1 MSPGWTRSGC
11 ASSAAS
17 PRVTDTRGLRRAEFA
32 VAAFGA
38 TAFLLAL
45 LFVLDAVRFHGDVL
59 ATAVDGLPRGEFHE
73 RGLLLLSLALFDL
86 LALGR
91 SLRSVSRGV
100 AAHRRVLARMPVL
113 ERREHGGQTVAIV
126 PGARPLAFCAG
137 LLHPR
142 VYVSTGAIER
152 LSEDELAAVVE
163 HEAHHARRRD
173 PLRILI
179 ARAIGEAYAL
189 TALPRREQA
198 LAELAA
204 DAAAAR
210 RRGAAPLAAALLAFD
225 AATIAPERVDRLV
238 GTPPNDEVPRA
249 LVAGAG
255 LVVVALVA
263 LIALAVLLH
272 PGFCLPLASAP
283 AWTLCAITAR
293 FVAMA
298 PAWLGWRRAGAFLE
312 PA

>member
-1 MSPGWTRSGC
+1 M
-11 ASSAAS
+11 
-17 PRVTDTRGLRRAEFA
+17 TDTRGLKRAEFA
-32 VAAFGA
+32 VAAFGV

-59 ATAVDGLPRGEFHE
+59 VAAVEGLPRGELHE
-73 RGLLLLSLALFDL
+73 RGVLLMSLALFDL
-86 LALGR
+86 LALAR
-91 SLRSVSRGV
+91 ALSCVWRGV
-100 AAHRRVLARMPVL
+100 SAHRRVVARMPVL
-113 ERREHGGQTVAIV
+113 ERRELAGRAVAIV

-142 VYVSTGAIER
+142 VYVSAGALER

-163 HEAHHARRRD
+163 HEAHHAARRD
-173 PLRILI
+173 PLRILV
-179 ARAIGEAYAL
+179 ARAIGEAYSL
-189 TALPRREQA
+189 SALPRREQA

-204 DAAAAR
+204 DAAAVR

-225 AATIAPERVDRLV
+225 AAGIAPERVDRLA
-238 GTPPNDEVPRA
+238 GASPGDQVPRA

-255 LVVVALVA
+255 LVIAALLA
-263 LIALAVLLH
+263 LIALAAFLH

-283 AWTLCAITAR
+283 AWTLCAVTAR
-293 FVAMA
+293 FVAMG
-298 PAWLGWRRAGAFLE
+298 PAWLGWRRAGAFLK